1 MVISCYNISLCYYW
15 GKYAN
20 NSISSYKH
28 MWVYNYLNKIINN
41 KTSSHRVGKLYLEL
55 IKDLYCE
62 YTSNIFTKNKRTKQL
77 QIKKPIP

>member
-1 MVISCYNISLCYYW
+1 
-15 GKYAN
+15 
-20 NSISSYKH
+20 

-77 QIKKPIP
+77 QIKKANTLDHFIKGHSNNK

>member
-1 MVISCYNISLCYYW
+1 
-15 GKYAN
+15 
-20 NSISSYKH
+20 